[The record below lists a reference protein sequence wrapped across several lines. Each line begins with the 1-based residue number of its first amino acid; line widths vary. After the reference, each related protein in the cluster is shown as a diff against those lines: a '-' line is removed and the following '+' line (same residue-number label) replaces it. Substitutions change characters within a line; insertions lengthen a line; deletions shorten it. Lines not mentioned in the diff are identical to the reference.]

1 MIIYVDIRINYIH
14 RLINEEY
21 SLRPKLVLILA
32 LGFYIYNQMDD
43 NKTHI

>member
-1 MIIYVDIRINYIH
+1 MIMYVDIRTNYIQ

-21 SLRPKLVLILA
+21 SFRPKLVLILA